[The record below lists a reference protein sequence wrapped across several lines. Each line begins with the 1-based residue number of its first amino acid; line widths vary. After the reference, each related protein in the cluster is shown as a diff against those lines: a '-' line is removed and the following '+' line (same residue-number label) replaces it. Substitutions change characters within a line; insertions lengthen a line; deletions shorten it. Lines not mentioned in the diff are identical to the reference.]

1 MMSLV
6 GQQLSLERP
15 GRDDHEADGHRG
27 ATETRQQCREP
38 SGSAIEDDHPV
49 IEAGL
54 LEGEDAEHEP
64 EQGVRQRPE
73 EPGPDGH
80 RRTVLRRGGRSARVR
95 LDVVTTLEV
104 DPLAKELGDR
114 FQSAG
119 HELYLVGGA
128 VRDLVL
134 GRLTPG
140 VDADFAT
147 DASPA
152 ETSRL
157 LRGWAEALYL
167 VGAKFGTVGARRH
180 GNVLEITTFREE
192 RYPEDERKPAV
203 TFAKDIQTDLS
214 RRDFTINA
222 MAVRLPDGEFVDPY
236 EGVKD
241 LAAKV
246 LDTPLDPEVAFSDD
260 PLRMLRAARFVSQ
273 LDVTPAPRVVNAI
286 SRMRERLRIV
296 SSERIRAELDKL
308 LVGDAA
314 GAGLTMLVDSEL
326 ADEFLPELP
335 ALQLE
340 QDPLHR
346 HKDVL
351 RHTFAVVER
360 LEPDPVLRLAGLL
373 HDIGKP
379 STRAITPDGV
389 SFHHHEVVGARMAEQ
404 RLRELRYPNSTVE
417 EVRTLVELHLRFHG
431 YGDGWTDAAVRRY
444 VRDAG
449 PLLDKLNQL
458 TRADCTTRDPKRAE
472 RFARLQDELEDRI
485 ARLAEQENLDAM
497 RPTLDGRQVMDRLG
511 LEPGPV
517 VGEALAFLM
526 DVRMERGEIPEDEAY
541 ELLDAWA
548 KERAIG

>member
-1 MMSLV
+1 L
-6 GQQLSLERP
+6 G
-15 GRDDHEADGHRG
+15 
-27 ATETRQQCREP
+27 T
-38 SGSAIEDDHPV
+38 
-49 IEAGL
+49 
-54 LEGEDAEHEP
+54 
-64 EQGVRQRPE
+64 
-73 EPGPDGH
+73 
-80 RRTVLRRGGRSARVR
+80 
-95 LDVVTTLEV
+95 VTTLEI
-104 DPLAKELGDR
+104 DPVAKELGDR
-114 FQSAG
+114 FQAAG

-128 VRDLVL
+128 VRDLVT
-134 GRLTPG
+134 GRLAPG
-140 VDADFAT
+140 VDTDFAT

-152 ETSRL
+152 EVSRL
-157 LRGWAEALYL
+157 LRGWADALYL
-167 VGAKFGTVGARRH
+167 VGVKFGTVGARRQ
-180 GNVLEITTFREE
+180 GELFEITTFREE

-203 TFAKDIQTDLS
+203 TFAKDIETDLS

-222 MAVRLPDGEFVDPY
+222 MAVRLPDGEFVDPF

-241 LAAKV
+241 LAAKL
-246 LDTPLDPEVAFSDD
+246 LDTPLDPEVAFTDD

-273 LDVTPAPRVVNAI
+273 LGVTPAPRVVEAI
-286 SRMRERLRIV
+286 GRMRERLRIV
-296 SSERIRAELDKL
+296 SSERIRDELDKML
-308 LVGDAA
+308 AGDSA
-314 GAGLTMLVDSEL
+314 GAGLAVVVESGL

-340 QDPLHR
+340 QDPVHR

-379 STRAITPDGV
+379 STREITPDGV

-417 EVRTLVELHLRFHG
+417 DVRTLVELHLRFHG
-431 YGDGWTDAAVRRY
+431 YGEGWTDAAVRRY

-472 RFARLQDELEDRI
+472 RFARLQDDLEERI

-497 RPTLDGRQVMDRLG
+497 RPALDGRQVMERLG
-511 LEPGPV
+511 IDPGPV
-517 VGEALAFLM
+517 VGEALAYLM
-526 DVRMERGEIPEDEAY
+526 DVRMERGEIPEEEGI

-548 KERAIG
+548 KERGIS